1 MIIIVVEGVTEVGGR
16 SVVDF
21 ESFTRPVGIPP
32 PMPARKAEFDDV
44 RSFDLYE
51 PEDVLDSELLY
62 TIPELARLLQGLP
75 ADAELSDFNESVF
88 IDWAI
93 PWMIYNQ
100 DSLVFAEPDDDEV
113 VGLYGLADE

>member
-1 MIIIVVEGVTEVGGR
+1 
-16 SVVDF
+16 
-21 ESFTRPVGIPP
+21 
-32 PMPARKAEFDDV
+32 MPAPKTEFDEILP
-44 RSFDLYE
+44 FELHE
-51 PEDVLDSELLY
+51 PTDILDPELLY

-75 ADAELSDFNESVF
+75 VDAELSDFNESVF

-100 DSLVFAEPDDDEV
+100 DSLVFAEPDDEDV

>member
-1 MIIIVVEGVTEVGGR
+1 
-16 SVVDF
+16 
-21 ESFTRPVGIPP
+21 
-32 PMPARKAEFDDV
+32 MPADKAAFDEILP
-44 RSFDLYE
+44 FQLHE
-51 PEDVLDSELLY
+51 PEDVLDPDKLY

-100 DSLVFAEPDDDEV
+100 DALVFAEPDDEDV
-113 VGLYGLADE
+113 VGLYGLAES

>member
-1 MIIIVVEGVTEVGGR
+1 
-16 SVVDF
+16 
-21 ESFTRPVGIPP
+21 
-32 PMPARKAEFDDV
+32 MPAPKAEFDDV

-51 PEDVLDSELLY
+51 PADVLDPELLY

-100 DSLVFAEPDDDEV
+100 DELVFAEPDDDEV

>member
-1 MIIIVVEGVTEVGGR
+1 
-16 SVVDF
+16 
-21 ESFTRPVGIPP
+21 
-32 PMPARKAEFDDV
+32 MPADKAKFDEILPFQLHEPDDV
-44 RSFDLYE
+44 LN
-51 PEDVLDSELLY
+51 PEKLY

-100 DSLVFAEPDDDEV
+100 DALVFAEPDDEDV
-113 VGLYGLADE
+113 VGLYGLADS

>member
-1 MIIIVVEGVTEVGGR
+1 
-16 SVVDF
+16 
-21 ESFTRPVGIPP
+21 
-32 PMPARKAEFDDV
+32 MPAPKAEFDELL
-44 RSFDLYE
+44 SFELHE
-51 PEDVLDSELLY
+51 PEDILDPDLLY

-100 DSLVFAEPDDDEV
+100 DSLVFAEPDDDDV

>member
-1 MIIIVVEGVTEVGGR
+1 
-16 SVVDF
+16 
-21 ESFTRPVGIPP
+21 
-32 PMPARKAEFDDV
+32 MPAQKSEFDELLP
-44 RSFDLYE
+44 FELHE
-51 PEDVLDSELLY
+51 PEEILDPELLY

-93 PWMIYNQ
+93 PWMIFNQ
-100 DSLVFAEPDDDEV
+100 GELVFAEPRDDET

>member
-1 MIIIVVEGVTEVGGR
+1 MPLPKDE
-16 SVVDF
+16 F
-21 ESFTRPVGIPP
+21 E
-32 PMPARKAEFDDV
+32 DV
-44 RSFDLYE
+44 RSFELYE
-51 PEDVLDSELLY
+51 PDDVLDADLLY

-75 ADAELSDFNESVF
+75 VDAELSDFNESVF

-113 VGLYGLADE
+113 VGLYGLAEA

>member
-1 MIIIVVEGVTEVGGR
+1 
-16 SVVDF
+16 
-21 ESFTRPVGIPP
+21 
-32 PMPARKAEFDDV
+32 MPARKAEFDELLP
-44 RSFDLYE
+44 FELHE
-51 PEDVLDSELLY
+51 PEDILDPDLLY

-100 DSLVFAEPDDDEV
+100 NSLVFAEPDDDEV
-113 VGLYGLADE
+113 VGLYGLATE

>member
-1 MIIIVVEGVTEVGGR
+1 
-16 SVVDF
+16 
-21 ESFTRPVGIPP
+21 
-32 PMPARKAEFDDV
+32 MPAKKADYDEIL
-44 RSFDLYE
+44 SFELHE
-51 PEDVLDSELLY
+51 PVDILDSELLY

-75 ADAELSDFNESVF
+75 ADAELNEFNESVF

-100 DSLVFAEPDDDEV
+100 DDLVFAEPSDEDV

>member
-1 MIIIVVEGVTEVGGR
+1 
-16 SVVDF
+16 
-21 ESFTRPVGIPP
+21 
-32 PMPARKAEFDDV
+32 MPAPKAEFDELL
-44 RSFDLYE
+44 SFELHE
-51 PEDVLDSELLY
+51 PEDILDPDLLY

-100 DSLVFAEPDDDEV
+100 DSLVFAEPDDDDL

>member
-1 MIIIVVEGVTEVGGR
+1 
-16 SVVDF
+16 
-21 ESFTRPVGIPP
+21 
-32 PMPARKAEFDDV
+32 MPAKKAEFDEIL
-44 RSFDLYE
+44 SFELHE
-51 PEDVLDSELLY
+51 PADILDPDLLY

-100 DSLVFAEPDDDEV
+100 DDLVFAEPSDEDV